1 MDIASKCVSATK
13 PTALKPVPGI
23 GKEIPDNPTTSL
35 GEISHGKLRTQEVL
49 VRSFSQ
55 FGKIL
60 KVLAFK
66 TLKHKGRAWVI
77 FEDVSSAT
85 EALKRMQGFPFY
97 AKPMRIQYAKTKS
110 DIIAKADGTFVPRER
125 RKRHDDRAERKKR
138 DPHHDSKQAGA
149 GLNSA
154 YSGAY
159 GAVPPVLC

>member
-1 MDIASKCVSATK
+1 
-13 PTALKPVPGI
+13 
-23 GKEIPDNPTTSL
+23 
-35 GEISHGKLRTQEVL
+35 
-49 VRSFSQ
+49 
-55 FGKIL
+55 
-60 KVLAFK
+60 
-66 TLKHKGRAWVI
+66 
-77 FEDVSSAT
+77 
-85 EALKRMQGFPFY
+85 MQGFPFY

-159 GAVPPVLC
+159 GAVPPVSLFNFLFLLVIIFSPDIKYVL